1 MIRTSSAILFVLLGL
16 TVLGISGARADS
28 IRFPATGT
36 PAYAFDLP
44 TGWSS
49 AQDNFG
55 NMRVTA
61 DDRSSAL
68 LLSFI
73 VDPSVATATAPEV
86 AVKIIKAAGA
96 APYTKSEPGSIAGI
110 PGEAFITTM
119 SNDRGVV
126 IDMRLVLVKLDSSHY
141 ASLAILAARGISA
154 SSAAA
159 LNALVAQVR
168 FAGHSGK

>member
-1 MIRTSSAILFVLLGL
+1 MFRTTAVIFFVVLGL
-16 TVLGISGARADS
+16 TASGVSSARADA

-44 TGWSS
+44 SGWS
-49 AQDNFG
+49 ATKDDYG
-55 NMRVTA
+55 NMRVAA
-61 DDRSSAL
+61 DDKESAL

-86 AVKIIKAAGA
+86 AAKIIKAAGA
-96 APYTKSEPGSIAGI
+96 APYTRSEPGSIAGI
-110 PGEAFITTM
+110 PGETFITTM
-119 SNDRGVV
+119 SNDKGVV

-154 SSAAA
+154 SSKAA
-159 LNALVAQVR
+159 LDALVTQVR
-168 FAGHSGK
+168 FAGHPGK